1 MYVCKP
7 KFPTRPN
14 RRTFN
19 LQFQGRFQQCMA
31 IGTNKRCEGEH
42 ELVTKVDGTETAQ
55 LNEGAAVS
63 SSASMAFAKRM
74 FDFLLFDLKGTK
86 AEGSS
91 A

>member
-7 KFPTRPN
+7 KFPTWPN

-55 LNEGAAVS
+55 INEGAAVS
-63 SSASMAFAKRM
+63 SLASEERSSVHRSTRNIRRIQEIE
-74 FDFLLFDLKGTK
+74 LLD
-86 AEGSS
+86 
-91 A
+91 